1 MTSSAFNMTHI
12 LLHVSFEH
20 SKAPVVFLLWVG
32 YILFIRIRR
41 PEVFDDWLDYTSSI
55 FQTEE
60 KIDLV
65 KVRVLR
71 TSISNRSQKFPVLE
85 T

>member
-1 MTSSAFNMTHI
+1 M
-12 LLHVSFEH
+12 
-20 SKAPVVFLLWVG
+20 FLLWVG

-85 T
+85 TLSKNET